1 MIYQVF
7 VYQLCFNFSL
17 ALIAVTNG
25 RANRLLAEIGTEK
38 GAAETRECFPVEF
51 FFFAPFSINYIPH
64 NYVIPQA
71 MPHAIPQTHSA
82 CYPHRFL
89 RRLLIYNH
97 SRIIFPTFSFYSIFV

>member
-71 MPHAIPQTHSA
+71 MPHAIPQIHSA
-82 CYPHRFL
+82 FHPHRAGRCFQAIP
-89 RRLLIYNH
+89 LI
-97 SRIIFPTFSFYSIFV
+97 TL